1 MKFIEKMSSPGI
13 STDISTMLSNPTKAV
28 RNMVMPLVMSMLLV
42 SVYNLVDAIWIS
54 GLGADALAG
63 VGFTTPIFLV
73 LAGIGNGL
81 GTAATSVISRYLG
94 ENNKEKADN
103 ATVHTII
110 IAVILSVTVSVLLLS
125 LQDFMLTS
133 MGAGYTI
140 SYAEEYG
147 TIMFT
152 GAILFILP
160 NVVYGILRAE
170 GAVVRTMYAMVI
182 SGLLNIV
189 LDPIFIYVFSLGVAG
204 AAYSTLL
211 SVLIVLVILIYW
223 FYIKKDTC
231 LKPFW
236 SNYKYD
242 RKITRDILGIGI
254 PASLEMLLTALFI
267 ALFSALLT
275 NVADTD
281 AVAVYTTGW
290 RVVSLGSTPIY
301 AISTSLV
308 PIVGANLGAKNY
320 ENIKLVHRY
329 TIELTVIVAVITSLI
344 IFIFAPQIIM
354 LFTHSISSSALAPR
368 MISFL
373 RCMVSFF
380 VFMAI
385 GTPSTLLFQG
395 LGKGITA
402 MFQTF
407 LRQLL
412 LTLLFAYMHAVI
424 FELGEYGAW
433 WGIVVGEFFACIITY
448 TWAKGYIKHLFKENK
463 ISSVISIW
471 LIK

>member
-1 MKFIEKMSSPGI
+1 MKFIKKMSSPST
-13 STDISTMLSNPTKAV
+13 STDISMMLNNPTKAV
-28 RNMVMPLVMSMLLV
+28 QNMVIPLVMSMLLV

-103 ATVHTII
+103 AAVHTII
-110 IAVILSVTVSVLLLS
+110 IVVILSVIVSSLFLL

-133 MGAGYTI
+133 MGAGHTI
-140 SYAEEYG
+140 GYADEYG
-147 TIMFT
+147 TIMFS

-160 NVVYGILRAE
+160 NVIYGILRAE
-170 GAVVRTMYAMVI
+170 GAVVRTMYAMII
-182 SGLLNIV
+182 SGLLNII

-211 SVLIVLVILIYW
+211 SVLIVLLILIYW
-223 FYIKKDTC
+223 FYIKKDTY

-236 SNYKYD
+236 SSYKHE
-242 RKITRDILGIGI
+242 RKITHDILKIGI
-254 PASLEMLLTALFI
+254 PASLEMLFTALFI

-275 NVADTD
+275 AVAGTD

-320 ENIKLVHRY
+320 ENIKIVHRY
-329 TIELTVIVAVITSLI
+329 TIELTLIVAVITSLF
-344 IFIFAPQIIM
+344 IFTFAPQIIM
-354 LFTHSISSSALAPR
+354 LFTHSTSSSALAPH
-368 MISFL
+368 MINFL
-373 RCMVSFF
+373 RCMVLFYI
-380 VFMAI
+380 FMAF
-385 GTPSTLLFQG
+385 GTPSNLLFQG
-395 LGKGITA
+395 LDKGVIA

-412 LTLLFAYMHAVI
+412 LTLLFAYIHAVI
-424 FELGEYGAW
+424 FKLGEYGAW
-433 WGIVVGEFFACIITY
+433 WGIITGEFFACIITY
-448 TWAKGYIKHLFKENK
+448 TWAKGYIRHLFKENN
-463 ISSVISIW
+463 ISSVIPT
-471 LIK
+471 